1 MTTFKLGCDPEFF
14 LKDKAT
20 GKVVPAPL
28 VGATKG
34 DKANPETLG
43 QHGAWQVDGLAME
56 FNITP
61 SENLST
67 FANRTNQVLSM
78 MRNRVDKMYDFDHSP
93 TAYFTQE
100 DFDKLTEKQ
109 LELGCDPDYD
119 AYSGAENPRP
129 EQVGFMRTAAGHI
142 HIGWGQDIPVDHPDH
157 LEHCRLLVRNLDALM
172 GLPMVLF
179 EGEEDAKRRQMYGA
193 AGAFRPKSYGVE
205 YRTPSNV
212 WVKDSAART
221 QMLTGV
227 YNTLYLMI
235 MIPDALRSVLNGKED
250 EIRRC
255 INQNDKKDAMALINT
270 IYKRLGAG
278 LSRPLLNYVKQNAKD
293 EFGPDAE
300 AWYDELLGTVPV
312 YSAASIAGISLN
324 F

>member
-1 MTTFKLGCDPEFF
+1 MTSFKLGCDPEFF
-14 LKDKAT
+14 LKDKET
-20 GKVVPAPL
+20 GKVIPAPL

-34 DKANPETLG
+34 DKEKPEVLG
-43 QHGAWQVDGLAME
+43 KSGAWQVDGLAME

-61 SENLST
+61 SEYFLT
-67 FANRTNQVLSM
+67 FIKRTNQALAM
-78 MRNRVDKMYDFDHSP
+78 MRRRVDEKYDFDFSP

-129 EQVGFMRTAAGHI
+129 EQAGFMRTAAGHI

-157 LEHCRLLVRNLDALM
+157 LEHCRLLVRNLDALV
-172 GLPMVLF
+172 GLPLVLF

-193 AGAFRPKSYGVE
+193 AGSFRPKSYGVE
-205 YRTPSNV
+205 YRTLSNV
-212 WVKDSAART
+212 WVKDPAAMT
-221 QMLTGV
+221 QMLVGI
-227 YNTLYLMI
+227 YSTLYHMI
-235 MIPDALRSVLNGKED
+235 MTPDPLNRILAGKED

-255 INQNDKKDAMALINT
+255 INQNDKKGAMSLISD

-278 LSRPLLNYVKQNAKD
+278 ISRPLLNHVRANSKG
-293 EFGPDAE
+293 EFGSDAE
-300 AWYDELLGTVPV
+300 GWYQEMVGSVPV
-312 YSAASIAGISLN
+312 YTSNTISSLTLL

>member
-14 LKDKAT
+14 LKDKET
-20 GKVVPAPL
+20 GKVIPAPL

-34 DKANPETLG
+34 DKAKPEVLG
-43 QHGAWQVDGLAME
+43 KSGAWQVDGLAME
-56 FNITP
+56 FNVTP
-61 SENLST
+61 SEYFST
-67 FANRTNQVLSM
+67 FANRTNNVLEM
-78 MRNRVDKMYDFDHSP
+78 MRRRVDEKYDFDFSP

-142 HIGWGQDIPVDHPDH
+142 HIGWGQNIPVDHPDH

-172 GLPMVLF
+172 SLPMVLF
-179 EGEEDAKRRQMYGA
+179 EDEEDAKRRQMYGA

-212 WVKDSAART
+212 WVKDSAARA
-221 QMLTGV
+221 QMLLGV
-227 YNTLYLMI
+227 YNTLYHTI
-235 MIPDALRSVLNGKED
+235 MTPGPLNSLLAGKED

-255 INQNDKKDAMALINT
+255 INQNDKKGAMSLISD
-270 IYKRLGAG
+270 IYKRLGVVI
-278 LSRPLLNYVKQNAKD
+278 SMPLLTHVKSNAKG
-293 EFGPDAE
+293 EFGSDAE
-300 AWYDELLGTVPV
+300 AWYRDMFGSVPV
-312 YSAASIAGISLN
+312 YNSSSINNLN
-324 F
+324 LLF